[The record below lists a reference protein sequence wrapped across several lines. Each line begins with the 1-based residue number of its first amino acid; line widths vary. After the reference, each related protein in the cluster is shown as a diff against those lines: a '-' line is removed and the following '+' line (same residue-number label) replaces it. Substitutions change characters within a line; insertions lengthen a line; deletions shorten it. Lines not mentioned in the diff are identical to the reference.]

1 MGAGAKKAIWKPVR
15 FQSIRINMSCCQYAR
30 NTDAARP
37 RTGLEHSEDNIDTPG
52 RSQLSELSGNKQSR
66 SRHKGCEAED
76 YFYIDATRFSS

>member
-37 RTGLEHSEDNIDTPG
+37 GTALGAGKDNIDTLG
-52 RSQLSELSGNKQSR
+52 LNVRAQNYFIEATEAQMVRCGDICASR
-66 SRHKGCEAED
+66 FPS
-76 YFYIDATRFSS
+76 